1 MLSSRCYDPGVS
13 PEDPRH
19 DDVTRTETSRL
30 APVSPSPSPE
40 ERPRSDLPERPL
52 PEIPRGVADGTEHH
66 LDPKARTLKRL
77 SAAIPLTILAF
88 VTGIPMLVMA
98 LGGLWILLPVWL
110 GVLVA
115 LVLFLWWW
123 TRAWWER
130 ARWRLDERG
139 MLIRQGVFWRREVS
153 IPRSRVQHTDVTQG
167 PIDRYLDLARLVIHT
182 AGTHNA
188 SVTLAGLRHEDA
200 LAARDHLI
208 ESGGADGV

>member
-1 MLSSRCYDPGVS
+1 M
-13 PEDPRH
+13 
-19 DDVTRTETSRL
+19 
-30 APVSPSPSPE
+30 
-40 ERPRSDLPERPL
+40 

-66 LDPKARTLKRL
+66 LDPQARTLKRL
-77 SAAIPLTILAF
+77 SAAIPLGILGLS
-88 VTGIPMLVMA
+88 TGIPAVVLA
-98 LGGLWILLPVWL
+98 AGGLPF
-110 GVLVA
+110 VA
-115 LVLFLWWW
+115 LAWALVYLALLAFTWWW
-123 TRAWWER
+123 TGAWWER
-130 ARWRLDERG
+130 ARWRLDQRG

-167 PIDRYLDLARLVIHT
+167 PLDRYLDLARLVIHT